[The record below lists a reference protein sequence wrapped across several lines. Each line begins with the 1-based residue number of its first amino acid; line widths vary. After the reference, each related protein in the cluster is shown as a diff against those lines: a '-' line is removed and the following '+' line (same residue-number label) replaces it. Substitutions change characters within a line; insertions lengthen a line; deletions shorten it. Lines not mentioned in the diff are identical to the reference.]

1 MSAEKKLL
9 SEKTL
14 GELVTEDYR
23 RVEIFEKHGMD
34 FCCGGAVT
42 LAEACRENNLDLD
55 KVVEEV
61 EQLEREPTPSK
72 DTCGRKK
79 ITFSRRSGGWRPPAK
94 PATHRITM
102 LYAARAGQKEV
113 ICATLL
119 ASVSDRSAGE
129 IRQSVTQGL
138 YSWGQV
144 FSDLGL
150 TSDLDASFERMLA
163 GITPIGTP

>member
-61 EQLEREPTPSK
+61 EQLEREPPTSK
-72 DTCGRKK
+72 DTCRRKK

-94 PATHRITM
+94 PATHRI
-102 LYAARAGQKEV
+102 
-113 ICATLL
+113 ICCM
-119 ASVSDRSAGE
+119 SPEQDRKK
-129 IRQSVTQGL
+129 
-138 YSWGQV
+138 
-144 FSDLGL
+144 
-150 TSDLDASFERMLA
+150 
-163 GITPIGTP
+163 